1 MTCSLPTWYDSNEKV
16 GDDMHIKHQFLQA
29 QIAINLMEKHSFDLI
44 TITPNYE
51 EIILR
56 KTSKGKTDF
65 IRLSTKQFDWQ
76 REMERSLHHVE
87 NTVMTHFP
95 MPLFNKMVRFH
106 HLFLVD
112 YEPVD
117 SYQHLHKRQSFHSK
131 VTDSYLYLLTEEK
144 ILDELERL
152 DELLKLK
159 LPTQFKPPSEVSILE
174 MEQLTRD
181 IQRRLYSLQQA
192 KQQNNYKLFHY
203 GKPFFT
209 YFFIVLNIL
218 AYLFIEYKGSSTSTE
233 TLIQYGAK
241 YNVAIMDGEIW
252 RLLSSMFLHI
262 GAIHIILNMLALY
275 FLGTLTERIYGSRR
289 FLIIY
294 LIAGISGS
302 VASFAFNPAVSA
314 GASGAIYGLFG
325 ALLYFG
331 WNNQEVFMK
340 TIGMNV
346 ITILAINIIFG
357 FTAPQIDVGGH
368 FGGLIGG
375 FIAAMATGVPNK
387 KWRLKQFFGVVI
399 SVVGLIGLFIFG
411 MNNDAVQKSE
421 FAQLQRIKEYME
433 QENYEEIV
441 PTATET
447 LEVAEDELV
456 VAQLLFSRSYAY
468 IQLNNNQK
476 AIQDLEQAVE
486 IYPEFEEAWYNLAI
500 LYYSEQDQQ
509 QAISAAEKLVEL
521 DSENEKYKEILNDFK
536 KFYSE

>member
-1 MTCSLPTWYDSNEKV
+1 MTCSLLSWYDSNEKV
-16 GDDMHIKHQFLQA
+16 GDDMYIKHQFLQA
-29 QIAINLMEKHSFDLI
+29 QIAINVMEKHGFDLI

-65 IRLSTKQFDWQ
+65 IRLSMKQFDWQ
-76 REMERSLHHVE
+76 REMERSLQHVE
-87 NTVMTHFP
+87 KTVMTHFP
-95 MPLFNKMVRFH
+95 LPLFNKKVRFH

-117 SYQHLHKRQSFHSK
+117 SYQHLHNRQSFHSK
-131 VTDSYLYLLTEEK
+131 VTNSYLYLLTAEK
-144 ILDELERL
+144 ILDELDRL
-152 DELLKLK
+152 DELLKLN
-159 LPTQFKPPSEVSILE
+159 LPNQLMSPSDVSILQ

-181 IQRRLYSLQQA
+181 IQRKLHSLQQA

-262 GAIHIILNMLALY
+262 GAIHILLNMLALY
-275 FLGTLTERIYGSRR
+275 FLGTLTERIYGSSR

-331 WNNQEVFMK
+331 LNNREVFMK

-357 FTAPQIDVGGH
+357 FMAPQIDVGGH

-399 SVVGLIGLFIFG
+399 CIVGLIGLFLFG

-421 FAQLQRIKEYME
+421 LAQLQRIKEYME

-441 PTATET
+441 PTTTET
-447 LEVAEDELV
+447 LEVAEDNLV

-468 IQLNNNQK
+468 IQLNDNQK

-500 LYYSEQDQQ
+500 LYYSEQDKQK
-509 QAISAAEKLVEL
+509 AITAAEKLVEL
-521 DSENEKYKEILNDFK
+521 DSGNEKYKEILNDLM
-536 KFYSE
+536 KFNNE